1 MIALSLAKGRQ
12 GSTLLICQVP
22 EPAFLTTPQAL
33 MVNSPVRVSLCT
45 APRKVNDEPSSAFKS
60 KRTSPSA

>member
-1 MIALSLAKGRQ
+1 
-12 GSTLLICQVP
+12 
-22 EPAFLTTPQAL
+22 